1 MAFSGHV
8 NDGVNSLAFTGTMT
22 NTLGSGYAVLDGYGF
37 INMEAAATASTT
49 IPPAVPLT
57 SVVSRRTH
65 GGAGTF
71 DITLPGVECRD
82 SAGGNY
88 TMVFTFANTITK
100 ASAAIV
106 SEGSGSVS
114 SMSIAG
120 NQVTV
125 NLTNVQNAQ
134 RVTVNVLDI
143 HDSAGNVSAVHSGTM
158 RLLIGDTSANGTCN
172 ASDVSQTKAQTGAL
186 VGAGNFREDVTANG
200 TINAGDVSD
209 VKAHTGTSVP

>member
-1 MAFSGHV
+1 MALPV
-8 NDGVNSLAFTGTMT
+8 
-22 NTLGSGYAVLDGYGF
+22 
-37 INMEAAATASTT
+37 
-49 IPPAVPLT
+49 
-57 SVVSRRTH
+57 
-65 GGAGTF
+65 TF

-88 TMVFTFANTITK
+88 TMVFTFGNTITK
-100 ASAAIV
+100 ASAATV

-114 SMSIAG
+114 SLSIAG

-186 VGAGNFREDVTANG
+186 VGLGNFREDVTANG